1 VRLRALIFL
10 ARGWMMEMAKEF
22 GLNRCPSECGQM
34 MTPDKDK
41 DLVVESKPRLGPAY
55 VDVAAR
61 PQGQP

>member
-1 VRLRALIFL
+1 
-10 ARGWMMEMAKEF
+10 MMEMAKEF